1 MLTGA
6 GFTETFGG
14 YLATEMWAAIFN
26 QPEVQKSDKLLK
38 GMREELN
45 YEIFY
50 DHVQAHGKDHEKKAL
65 SDAVRGAFDEMEAV
79 LDQRQG
85 VSGER
90 HEAVACCTSFITRL
104 APGPGPHFVFT
115 LNQDMF
121 FERFHSHEVTTQIPG
136 VEQDPHWF
144 KSVVAELE
152 RKNIR
157 LPTEEE
163 LERRKGV
170 EIQVSTPVEMNGY
183 KFPQSTT
190 LVFFHDKLQF
200 ASIYYDKEFMGQLLP
215 AKTMILF
222 TPSGRI
228 DHIVL
233 GGDAS
238 INGVSFKTNDELI
251 FNEGNKRFERRTEAL
266 TEPNKRLQ
274 RTRHTEPR
282 S

>member
-1 MLTGA
+1 MLG
-6 GFTETFGG
+6 
-14 YLATEMWAAIFN
+14 
-26 QPEVQKSDKLLK
+26 D
-38 GMREELN
+38 R
-45 YEIFY
+45 
-50 DHVQAHGKDHEKKAL
+50 
-65 SDAVRGAFDEMEAV
+65 
-79 LDQRQG
+79 
-85 VSGER
+85 
-90 HEAVACCTSFITRL
+90 
-104 APGPGPHFVFT
+104 
-115 LNQDMF
+115 
-121 FERFHSHEVTTQIPG
+121 
-136 VEQDPHWF
+136 
-144 KSVVAELE
+144 
-152 RKNIR
+152 
-157 LPTEEE
+157 
-163 LERRKGV
+163 V